1 MTLARKHELVDEL
14 VATYRVSIR
23 DACKVL
29 LLNRATY
36 YYRPHHDDQTVLR
49 MKIRDYA
56 TARVTYGYRRI
67 HVLLQREGFHINRKR
82 VYRLYCQDNL
92 NVRHTARRKQV
103 ARPRIAVVKES
114 RANEVWAMD
123 FVSDQLFN
131 GKWFRTL
138 TVVDVFTRECLLTHV
153 GQSIKGADVVYA
165 LEQMCLQRGT
175 PEAIRVDNGPE
186 FVSKELDLW
195 AYRCGVKLSFS
206 RPGKPTD
213 NPHIESFNGSF
224 REECLQ
230 THWFL
235 SLEDARMKI
244 ESWRKDYNEFR
255 PHSSLGYKTP
265 AEFASMAFGPTSLSG

>member
-1 MTLARKHELVDEL
+1 
-14 VATYRVSIR
+14 
-23 DACKVL
+23 
-29 LLNRATY
+29 
-36 YYRPHHDDQTVLR
+36 

-82 VYRLYCQDNL
+82 VYRLYCQENL

-103 ARPRIAVVKES
+103 VRPRIAVVKES
-114 RANEVWAMD
+114 WANEVWAMD
-123 FVSDQLFN
+123 FVADQLFN
-131 GKWFRTL
+131 GTWFRTL

-153 GQSIKGADVVYA
+153 GQSIKGMDVVYA

-175 PEAIRVDNGPE
+175 PETIRVDNGPE
-186 FVSKELDLW
+186 FVSKELDFW
-195 AYRCGVKLSFS
+195 AYRNGVKLCFS

-213 NPHIESFNGSF
+213 NPHIESFNGIF

-235 SLEDARMKI
+235 SLEDAKIKI
-244 ESWRKDYNEFR
+244 EAWRKDYNEFR

-265 AEFASMAFGPTSLSG
+265 AEFASLAFGPLSLSG

>member
-36 YYRPHHDDQTVLR
+36 YYKPHPDNQEVLR

-82 VYRLYCQDNL
+82 VYRLYCQENL

-103 ARPRIAVVKES
+103 VRPRIAVVKES

-123 FVSDQLFN
+123 FVADQLFN
-131 GKWFRTL
+131 GTWFRTL

-153 GQSIKGADVVYA
+153 GQSIKGMDVVYA
-165 LEQMCLQRGT
+165 LEQRCLQRGT
-175 PEAIRVDNGPE
+175 PETIRVDNGPE
-186 FVSKELDLW
+186 FVSKELDFW
-195 AYRCGVKLSFS
+195 AYLNGVKLCFS

-235 SLEDARMKI
+235 SLKDAKIKI
-244 ESWRKDYNEFR
+244 EAWRKDYNEFR

-265 AEFASMAFGPTSLSG
+265 AEFASLAFGPLSLSG

>member
-1 MTLARKHELVDEL
+1 MVDNL

-23 DACKVL
+23 TACKVL

-36 YYRPHHDDQTVLR
+36 YYKPHPDDQEVLR

-56 TARVTYGYRRI
+56 TTRVKYGYRRI
-67 HVLLQREGFHINRKR
+67 HVLLQREGLKINRKR
-82 VYRLYCQDNL
+82 VYRLYCLENL
-92 NVRHTARRKQV
+92 NMRLKSRRKQV
-103 ARPRIAVVKES
+103 ARPRIELVKES

-138 TVVDVFTRECLLTHV
+138 TVVDVFTRECLCTHI
-153 GQSIKGADVVYA
+153 GQSMKGTDVVQA
-165 LEQMCLQRGT
+165 LERLCIHRQK
-175 PEAIRVDNGPE
+175 PSAIRVDNGPE

-195 AYRCGVKLSFS
+195 AYQKGIGLVFS

-213 NPHIESFNGSF
+213 NAYIESFNGSF

-235 SLEDARMKI
+235 SLEDAKIKI
-244 ESWRKDYNEFR
+244 ETWRKDYNEFR
-255 PHSSLGYKTP
+255 PHSSLGYRTP
-265 AEFASMAFGPTSLSG
+265 KEFASLACVPNSLSG

>member
-1 MTLARKHELVDEL
+1 MVDEL
-14 VATYRVSIR
+14 VTSYRVSIR
-23 DACKVL
+23 TACKAL
-29 LLNRATY
+29 AMNRATY
-36 YYRPHHDDQTVLR
+36 YYKPHGDDQALLR

-56 TARVTYGYRRI
+56 TSRVTYGYRRI
-67 HVLLQREGFHINRKR
+67 HVLLQREGINVNHKR
-82 VYRLYCQDNL
+82 VYRLYCLENL
-92 NVRHTARRKQV
+92 NVRLPSRRKRV
-103 ARPRIAVVKES
+103 ARPRIGILKES

-123 FVSDQLFN
+123 FVADQLFN

-138 TVVDVFTRECLLTHV
+138 TLVDVFTRECLLTHV
-153 GQSIKGADVVYA
+153 GQSIKGTDVVYA
-165 LEQMCLQRGT
+165 LEQVCSQRGT
-175 PEAIRVDNGPE
+175 PETIRVDNGPE

-235 SLEDARMKI
+235 SLEDATMKI

-265 AEFASMAFGPTSLSG
+265 AEFASLACGPTSLSG

>member
-1 MTLARKHELVDEL
+1 
-14 VATYRVSIR
+14 
-23 DACKVL
+23 
-29 LLNRATY
+29 
-36 YYRPHHDDQTVLR
+36 
-49 MKIRDYA
+49 
-56 TARVTYGYRRI
+56 
-67 HVLLQREGFHINRKR
+67 
-82 VYRLYCQDNL
+82 
-92 NVRHTARRKQV
+92 
-103 ARPRIAVVKES
+103 
-114 RANEVWAMD
+114 MD
-123 FVSDQLFN
+123 FVADQLFN

-138 TVVDVFTRECLLTHV
+138 TLVDVFTRECLLTHV
-153 GQSIKGADVVYA
+153 GQSIKGTDVVYA
-165 LEQMCLQRGT
+165 LEQVCSRRGT
-175 PEAIRVDNGPE
+175 PQTIRVDNGPE

-195 AYRCGVKLSFS
+195 AYHCGVKLSFS

-265 AEFASMAFGPTSLSG
+265 AEFASLACGPTSLSG